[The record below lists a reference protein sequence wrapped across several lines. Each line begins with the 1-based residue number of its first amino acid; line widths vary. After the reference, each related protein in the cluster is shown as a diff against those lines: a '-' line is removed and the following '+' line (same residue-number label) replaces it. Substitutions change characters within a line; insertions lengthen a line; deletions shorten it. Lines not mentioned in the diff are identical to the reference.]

1 MRALVII
8 SFLIVGSLVGQPSD
22 SLAPIESPV
31 AASVGSSG
39 SLARVM
45 DSFLNLYAGET
56 PSWRMEV
63 TTQNATAES
72 ACPEGMQKGRTEAG
86 LWYYFRPKTSDL
98 LTLDERRAVMR
109 DKRFGP
115 FLAQMRTLA
124 DGKTAPLPVGLREA
138 AKANPSAVKEN
149 LPEIG
154 RSELLS
160 RLLAARRPPPD
171 TVYFDISAEE
181 LVLPGRMVVGVDV
194 TSKTP

>member
-1 MRALVII
+1 MRAIFI
-8 SFLIVGSLVGQPSD
+8 FLSLLAVPLAAQQSD
-22 SLAPIESPV
+22 ALAPIESTA
-31 AASVGSSG
+31 AASVGTSG

-45 DSFLNLYAGET
+45 DSFLNLYAAET
-56 PSWRMEV
+56 PIWRTEV
-63 TTQNATAES
+63 TTKNATAES
-72 ACPEGMQKGRTEAG
+72 TCPEGMQKGRTEAG
-86 LWYYFRPKTSDL
+86 MWYFFRPKTSDL

-124 DGKTAPLPVGLREA
+124 DGKTTPLPVGLREA

-149 LPEIG
+149 VPEIG

-160 RLLAARRPPPD
+160 RLLTARRPPPD

-194 TSKTP
+194 TSQTP